1 MPGPATDPSFTMY
14 LGIDL
19 GTSGVKLLLLDDAQ
33 AVVATADAT
42 VPQHRPQPTWSE
54 QHPADWWTAVE
65 AAVAQLRAQVPAAWA
80 QVRGIGL
87 SGHMHGAVVLGAQG
101 QVLRTAIL
109 WNDGRASAE
118 CAQLEDAVPT
128 SRQITGNLAMPG
140 FTAPKLLWLRTH
152 EPAVFD
158 QIRTVLLPKDW
169 LRLQLTGDAVSDM
182 SDASGTLWLDVQARA
197 WSPVMLRACGLDVS
211 HMPALAEGNA
221 ATGTLRSDVARHW
234 GLGDRVTVAAGAGDN
249 AASAVGVG
257 ARTTGQGFV
266 SLGTSG
272 VVFRVTDAFAPAT
285 ERAVHAFAHA
295 LPQRWH
301 HMSVMLSA
309 ASAFGWVTRLTGRSD
324 EAQLSDAVGTLAPG
338 RRALAPLFLPYL
350 SGERTPHNNAAATG
364 VFMGLR
370 AEHEAADLAY
380 AVMEGVGFGLL
391 DGLSAMRTAGA
402 GQGGAELAGT
412 GTTPP
417 VQAEPVEA
425 RVAAGAADS
434 ALALVGGGARS
445 NPWAQ
450 LLASALGTRLQRPQG
465 AHAAA
470 ALGAARLAAMACG
483 DDEALWCKPL
493 PADATFT
500 PQPVQQ
506 ALLAE
511 RYARFVALY
520 PALQSQF

>member
-1 MPGPATDPSFTMY
+1 MY

-19 GTSGVKLLLLDDAQ
+19 GTSGVKLLLLNGAQ
-33 AVVATADAT
+33 TLVATADAA

-54 QHPADWWTAVE
+54 QHPADWMAAVE
-65 AAVAQLRAQVPAAWA
+65 AAVAQLRAQAPAAWA

-101 QVLRTAIL
+101 QALRPAIL
-109 WNDGRASAE
+109 WNDGRASAK
-118 CAQLEDAVPT
+118 CAQLEAAVPT

-152 EPAVFD
+152 EPAVFE

-169 LRLQLTGDAVSDM
+169 LRLQLTGDMASDM

-197 WSPVMLRACGLDVS
+197 WSPAMLQACGLETS
-211 HMPALAEGNA
+211 HMPALAEGSA
-221 ATGTLRSDVARHW
+221 PMGTLRGDVARRW
-234 GLGDRVTVAAGAGDN
+234 GLGDGVVVAAGAGDN

-257 ARTTGQGFV
+257 ARTAGQGFV

-324 EAQLSDAVGTLAPG
+324 EAQLSDAVGALSTT
-338 RRALAPLFLPYL
+338 RRAQAPLFLPYL

-364 VFMGLR
+364 AFIGLR

-391 DGLSAMRTAGA
+391 DGLNAMRAAAA
-402 GQGGAELAGT
+402 GQGRAAGDAVGST
-412 GTTPP
+412 AT
-417 VQAEPVEA
+417 VQAELVEA
-425 RVAAGAADS
+425 RTAPGATDS

-450 LLASALGTRLQRPQG
+450 LLASALGTPLQRPQG

-483 DDEALWCKPL
+483 GDEAHWCQPL
-493 PADATFT
+493 PADATFV
-500 PQPVQQ
+500 PQPAQQ

>member
-1 MPGPATDPSFTMY
+1 MY

-19 GTSGVKLLLLDDAQ
+19 GTSGVKLLLLDETQ
-33 AVVATADAT
+33 TVIATADAA
-42 VPQHRPQPTWSE
+42 VAQYRPQPTWSE
-54 QHPADWWTAVE
+54 QHPADWLAAVE
-65 AAVAQLRAQVPAAWA
+65 TAVAQLRAQAPAAWA
-80 QVRGIGL
+80 QVRGVGL
-87 SGHMHGAVVLGAQG
+87 SGHMHGAVVLGAQAN
-101 QVLRTAIL
+101 VLRPAIL
-109 WNDGRASAE
+109 WNDGRASVE
-118 CAQLEDAVPT
+118 CAALEQAVPA

-152 EPAVFD
+152 EPEVFA

-197 WSPVMLRACGLDVS
+197 WSPAMLQASGLDAS
-211 HMPALAEGNA
+211 HMPLLAEGSA
-221 ATGTLRSDVARHW
+221 ATGTLRSDVARRW
-234 GLGDRVTVAAGAGDN
+234 GLGDGVVVAAGAGDN

-257 ARTTGQGFV
+257 ARTRGQGFV

-295 LPQRWH
+295 LPKRWH

-309 ASAFGWVTRLTGRSD
+309 ASAFGWVTRLTGRGD
-324 EAQLSDAVGTLAPG
+324 EAQLSDAVGAMPAS
-338 RRALAPLFLPYL
+338 RQAHAPLFLPYL

-370 AEHEAADLAY
+370 AEHDATDLAY

-391 DGLSAMRTAGA
+391 DGFNAMRAAQAVQGSAAGNGADTKTAID
-402 GQGGAELAGT
+402 AELGISPTAPRT
-412 GTTPP
+412 
-417 VQAEPVEA
+417 
-425 RVAAGAADS
+425 ADS

-450 LLASALGTRLQRPQG
+450 LLASALGTPLQRPQG

-483 DDEALWCKPL
+483 GEEAHWCQPL

-500 PQPVQQ
+500 PQPPQQ
-506 ALLAE
+506 TLLAE

>member
-1 MPGPATDPSFTMY
+1 MPGPAADPSFTMY

-33 AVVATADAT
+33 AVVATADAA

-101 QVLRTAIL
+101 QVLRPAIL

-152 EPAVFD
+152 EPSVFD

-211 HMPALAEGNA
+211 HMPALTEGNA

-257 ARTTGQGFV
+257 ARTAGQGFV

-309 ASAFGWVTRLTGRSD
+309 ASAFGWVTRLTGRGD
-324 EAQLSDAVGTLAPG
+324 EAQLSDAVGALAPG
-338 RRALAPLFLPYL
+338 RRARAPLFLPYL

-391 DGLSAMRTAGA
+391 DGLNAMRAAGA
-402 GQGGAELAGT
+402 GQGGA
-412 GTTPP
+412 
-417 VQAEPVEA
+417 A
-425 RVAAGAADS
+425 RRDDA

-450 LLASALGTRLQRPQG
+450 LLASALGTPLQRPQG

-470 ALGAARLAAMACG
+470 ALGGARLAAMACG
-483 DDEALWCKPL
+483 GDEAHWCQPL
-493 PADATFT
+493 PADATFM
-500 PQPVQQ
+500 PQPAQQ
-506 ALLAE
+506 TQLAE

-520 PALQSQF
+520 PALHSQF

>member
-1 MPGPATDPSFTMY
+1 MY
-14 LGIDL
+14 FGIDL
-19 GTSGVKLLLLDDAQ
+19 GTSGVKLLLLDETQ
-33 AVVATADAT
+33 AVIATADAA
-42 VPQHRPQPTWSE
+42 VPQHRPRPTWSE
-54 QHPADWWTAVE
+54 QHPADWLAAVE
-65 AAVAQLRAQVPAAWA
+65 AAVPQLRAQAPAAWA
-80 QVRGIGL
+80 RVRGIGL

-101 QVLRTAIL
+101 QVLRPAIL

-118 CAQLEDAVPT
+118 CAALEQAVPAA
-128 SRQITGNLAMPG
+128 RQVTGNLAMPG

-152 EPAVFD
+152 EPAVFG

-197 WSPVMLRACGLDVS
+197 WSPAMLRACGLDAS
-211 HMPALAEGNA
+211 HMPALAEGSA
-221 ATGTLRSDVARHW
+221 PTGTLRSDVARRW
-234 GLGDRVTVAAGAGDN
+234 GLSGGVVVAAGAGDN

-257 ARTTGQGFV
+257 ARTAGQGFV

-309 ASAFGWVTRLTGRSD
+309 ASAFGWAARLTGQGD
-324 EAQLSDAVGTLAPG
+324 EARLSDAVG
-338 RRALAPLFLPYL
+338 ALSPHRQAQAPLFLPYL

-370 AEHEAADLAY
+370 AEHEAADLAH

-391 DGLSAMRTAGA
+391 DGLNAMRAVGA
-402 GQGGAELAGT
+402 GQGRALGAIGEG
-412 GTTPP
+412 
-417 VQAEPVEA
+417 E
-425 RVAAGAADS
+425 D

-450 LLASALGTRLQRPQG
+450 LLASALGTPLQRPQG

-483 DDEALWCKPL
+483 GDEAHWCQPL
-493 PADATFT
+493 PADATFD
-500 PQPVQQ
+500 PQPAQQ

>member
-1 MPGPATDPSFTMY
+1 MY

-19 GTSGVKLLLLDDAQ
+19 GTSGVKLLLLDETQ
-33 AVVATADAT
+33 TVIATADAA
-42 VPQHRPQPTWSE
+42 VAQYRPQPTWSE
-54 QHPADWWTAVE
+54 QHPADWLAAVE
-65 AAVAQLRAQVPAAWA
+65 TAVAQLRAQAPAAWA
-80 QVRGIGL
+80 QVRGVGL
-87 SGHMHGAVVLGAQG
+87 SGHMHGAVVLGAQAN
-101 QVLRTAIL
+101 VLRPAIL

-118 CAQLEDAVPT
+118 CAALEQAVPT

-152 EPAVFD
+152 EPEVFA

-197 WSPVMLRACGLDVS
+197 WSPAMLQASGLDAS
-211 HMPALAEGNA
+211 HMPLLAEGSA
-221 ATGTLRSDVARHW
+221 ATGTLRGDVARRW
-234 GLGDRVTVAAGAGDN
+234 GLGDGVVVAAGAGDN

-272 VVFRVTDAFAPAT
+272 VVFRVTNAFAPAT

-309 ASAFGWVTRLTGRSD
+309 ASAFGWVTRLTGRGD
-324 EAQLSDAVGTLAPG
+324 EAQLSDAVGAMPAS
-338 RRALAPLFLPYL
+338 RQAQAPLFLPYL

-370 AEHEAADLAY
+370 AEHDATDLAY
-380 AVMEGVGFGLL
+380 AVIEGVGFGLL
-391 DGLSAMRTAGA
+391 DGLNAMRAAGV
-402 GQGGAELAGT
+402 GQGSAVGVSGH
-412 GTTPP
+412 GDP
-417 VQAEPVEA
+417 
-425 RVAAGAADS
+425 

-450 LLASALGTRLQRPQG
+450 LLASALDCPLQRPQG

-483 DDEALWCKPL
+483 GDEAHWCQPL
-493 PADATFT
+493 PADATFS
-500 PQPVQQ
+500 PQPAQQ